1 MKRFDRKAVFKKIVI
16 AITILSITT
25 LIGCSK
31 EDKASQNL
39 IVALQHGITTL
50 DPAYLRLLNE
60 QYIACNIWEGL
71 VRKNVDGLIEPGIA
85 KSWEVSPDG
94 LKYTFHL
101 RKNAMWSDG
110 KPVTAYDFEYAW
122 KRALDPNK
130 DSAVVF
136 MMYFLKNGQAYNNN
150 KAERDDVGVK
160 ALDDHTLEVI
170 LENPT
175 PFFLEI
181 LNYHTYF
188 PVRQDIVEKDP
199 DSWHRKPHTF
209 VSNGPFYLEKLYDNK
224 KIVTLKNPHYW
235 DKDNVHLNSITYL
248 IERIDEKEIWTRY
261 TEEILSNKSPEEST
275 IDFGYVFPSEV
286 NIADEIDS
294 KRFNVI
300 ADNSLTTV
308 YLCINSQ
315 NKPLDDIRVR
325 QALELALNRNYI
337 VEEGKMNEE
346 VATGFVPP
354 GIPDL
359 ELGSDFRIKGG
370 EYMHKEFSSD
380 NVSKAKTLLKE
391 AGYTD
396 LSQFPTISILARSL
410 GIAEYIEDSWEANL
424 GINVE
429 IDVCKDALYSQK
441 KNLQE
446 FDIVINSWIADFADP
461 INFLGFLA
469 SEDDFKGIL
478 PLQYYTLIKKAGAS
492 MTIL

>member
-1 MKRFDRKAVFKKIVI
+1 M
-16 AITILSITT
+16 
-25 LIGCSK
+25 
-31 EDKASQNL
+31 
-39 IVALQHGITTL
+39 
-50 DPAYLRLLNE
+50 
-60 QYIACNIWEGL
+60 
-71 VRKNVDGLIEPGIA
+71 
-85 KSWEVSPDG
+85 
-94 LKYTFHL
+94 
-101 RKNAMWSDG
+101 
-110 KPVTAYDFEYAW
+110 
-122 KRALDPNK
+122 
-130 DSAVVF
+130 
-136 MMYFLKNGQAYNNN
+136 
-150 KAERDDVGVK
+150 GVK